1 MSMLENSLK
10 SDESPIISGRELWRS
25 TYAALTMFA
34 VLGMLAAMFQP
45 ELEQLFGAYREVA
58 AMTMLA
64 LILIASNMVLMRRVS
79 ERARLR
85 LSHQLAEASVS
96 AQAGEQATLTVS
108 NHLRLDTSIASS
120 LHAVISDTEQA
131 SMMLIMEVRKLSD
144 AATSLVGYLDSSSM
158 KAGGMGNEISDSV
171 AFITKIGTFVRELP
185 GRIEQDMEVMRE
197 AAKEIEELVSLVE
210 VIKDISKQTDLLAL
224 NASIEAARA
233 GEFGRGFAVVAD
245 EVRKL
250 SVRSAA
256 AAGMIEK
263 GLTDARHTM
272 QNGLKFNFL
281 EESAQQMSDA
291 AKVVD
296 TISSMQESH
305 EDMRQ
310 YYKTLFSVVTQ
321 HNTSLAT
328 QIAEMLGH
336 IQFQDVVRQRI
347 ERVEFAASKRNDLL
361 VELSQALASPDYRLA
376 EVAGKMQSLVDE
388 YQAEE
393 AHHSEAGT
401 AGSDTSR
408 GLPKIELF

>member
-1 MSMLENSLK
+1 
-10 SDESPIISGRELWRS
+10 
-25 TYAALTMFA
+25 
-34 VLGMLAAMFQP
+34 
-45 ELEQLFGAYREVA
+45 
-58 AMTMLA
+58 MTMLA
-64 LILIASNMVLMRRVS
+64 LILIATNMMMMRKVF
-79 ERARLR
+79 EHARL
-85 LSHQLAEASVS
+85 LLAQQLAEANMT
-96 AQAGEQATLTVS
+96 AQASEQVTLTVN
-108 NHLRLDTSIASS
+108 NHLRLEDAIGVQLKGVLT
-120 LHAVISDTEQA
+120 DTEHA

-144 AATSLVGYLDSSSM
+144 AATSLLAYLDSSSM
-158 KAGGMGNEISDSV
+158 QAGGMGNEISDSV
-171 AFITKIGTFVRELP
+171 AFITSIGTFVRELP
-185 GRIEQDMEVMRE
+185 ERIAQDMEVMRE
-197 AAKEIEELVSLVE
+197 AAKEIDELVSLVE

-250 SVRSAA
+250 SVRSSA

-263 GLTDARHTM
+263 GLADARHTM

-291 AKVVD
+291 SKVVD
-296 TISSMQESH
+296 TISNLQESH

-321 HNTSLAT
+321 HNTNLAT

-347 ERVEFAASKRNDLL
+347 ERVESAGLKRNDLL
-361 VELSQALASPDYRLA
+361 VELAQVLAYPDNRLAEIPGKMQRLA
-376 EVAGKMQSLVDE
+376 EV

-393 AHHSEAGT
+393 ACHSAP
-401 AGSDTSR
+401 GSGASMMSN